1 MLAETVRRLAILT
14 QPVMPDAM
22 ARMLDQL
29 SVAED
34 ARGFE
39 ALATPLAA
47 GAAVPKPQGVFPRFV
62 EEESEGS

>member
-1 MLAETVRRLAILT
+1 MISSRRRSLLFWNVSMI
-14 QPVMPDAM
+14 
-22 ARMLDQL
+22 

-47 GAAVPKPQGVFPRFV
+47 GAPVPKPQGVFPRFV
-62 EEESEGS
+62 EEESEDS